1 MSTINLLK
9 NETDDTVDTVQDQ
22 DYVFTDDDRKNYR
35 EVLCNFAD
43 SLGQYNRP
51 WAQLMLDDVD
61 AAIES
66 VNTQI
71 AACDAARREAEARPV
86 EDFLKVLT
94 GFVGFLLFC
103 SWLNANKT
111 IV

>member
-1 MSTINLLK
+1 MSTIDLLK
-9 NETDDTVDTVQDQ
+9 NETDDTVENQ
-22 DYVFTDDDRKNYR
+22 DYVFTDEDMKHYR
-35 EVLCNFAD
+35 EVLCGFAD
-43 SLGQYNRP
+43 SLEQYNRP

-66 VNTQI
+66 VDAQI
-71 AACDAARREAEARPV
+71 AVCEAERREAEARPV
-86 EDFLKVLT
+86 EDFLKILT
-94 GFVGFLLFC
+94 GCVAFLVFC